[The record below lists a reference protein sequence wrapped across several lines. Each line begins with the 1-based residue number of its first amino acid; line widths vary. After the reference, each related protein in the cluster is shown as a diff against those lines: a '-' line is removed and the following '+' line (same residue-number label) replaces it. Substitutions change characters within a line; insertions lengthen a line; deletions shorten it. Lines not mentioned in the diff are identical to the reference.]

1 MLATIALSAEAIG
14 DLSQGPPSHQR
25 KHHREF
31 TELLMKHAVLVF
43 GSEGE
48 KSAFSRSIRAGEGI
62 PTASRQVWNAVIADF
77 ATKSR
82 LRVSKPPVE
91 SHLSSLTSLQDLYVE
106 WKHKAKIVVVREELS
121 SDMKL
126 DEQESGV
133 LEGAALE
140 VATPITLSEG
150 KIIRSMDDMERRG
163 RHTYGAAREEFWS
176 DVLAPLAECTRNVV
190 ITDRYLFERMWDD
203 VDDNHRRDSPEHVC
217 WLLQRLDSALLPGAS
232 VKIIGQRRRHDNR
245 GNRGRWSAQQT
256 AAMIRDIWR
265 RTDTKRIE
273 RLEVVLAEPRGER
286 PHDRHIRFGDIAA
299 IDINAGVDILCE
311 PTVRKREGMKW
322 SYGYMPGELK
332 VYKDAAKWLEA
343 APSSR
348 SIVVA

>member
-43 GSEGE
+43 GSEHE
-48 KSAFSRSIRAGEGI
+48 KNAFSRSIRAGDGI
-62 PTASRQVWNAVIADF
+62 PTVSRQVWNAVIADF
-77 ATKSR
+77 AVKSR
-82 LRVSKPPVE
+82 LRVSNPPVE
-91 SHLSSLTSLQDLYVE
+91 FPLSSLTSLQDLYVE

-121 SDMKL
+121 PNMKL

-150 KIIRSMDDMERRG
+150 KIIRSLEDMERRG
-163 RHTYGAAREEFWS
+163 RHRYGAPREEFWS
-176 DVLAPLAECTRNVV
+176 HVLAPLAQCTRNVV
-190 ITDRYLFERMWDD
+190 ITDRYVFHRMWDAAD
-203 VDDNHRRDSPEHVC
+203 ENRRRDTPEHVS
-217 WLLQRLDSALLPGAS
+217 WLLERLDSALLPGAS
-232 VKIIGQRRRHDNR
+232 VKLIGQRRRHDNR
-245 GNRGRWSAQQT
+245 ENKSRWSAQQT
-256 AAMIRDIWR
+256 AAMIRDVWT
-265 RTDTKRIE
+265 RTETKRIE

-299 IDINAGVDILCE
+299 IDINAGVDMLCE

-322 SYGYMPGELK
+322 SYGYMPSELN
-332 VYKDAAKWLEA
+332 VYKDAARWLEA

-348 SIVVA
+348 SLVVS